1 MRILVVHGPNL
12 DRLGV
17 REPEIYGTQT
27 LAAIE
32 GRIRER
38 AEERGAEVDFFQSAS
53 EGRIIDYLHREGP
66 EADGIILNG
75 GALTHYSI
83 ALYDCLKTL
92 AAPVVEVHISN
103 LHARTDGSFRTRSVT
118 APAAVGVI
126 TGLGPADYLLT
137 LKYLINQNQ

>member
-1 MRILVVHGPNL
+1 VRILVVNGPNL

-17 REPEIYGTQT
+17 REPDIYGIQT
-27 LAAIE
+27 LGDIE
-32 GRIRER
+32 RMVRER
-38 AEERGAEVDFFQSAS
+38 ATARGAEIDFFQSPA
-53 EGRIIDYLHREGP
+53 EGRIIEYLHREGP

-83 ALYDCLKTL
+83 ALYDCLKSL

-103 LHARTDGSFRTRSVT
+103 LYARNDGSFRTRSVT

-126 TGLGPADYLLT
+126 TGLGAAGYLLA
-137 LKYLINQNQ
+137 LEYLIDRDQ

>member
-27 LAAIE
+27 LADIE

-126 TGLGPADYLLT
+126 TGLGPAGYLLA
-137 LKYLINQNQ
+137 LEYLIDRDQ

>member
-1 MRILVVHGPNL
+1 MRILVVNGPNL

-27 LAAIE
+27 LGDIE
-32 GRIRER
+32 RRLRER
-38 AEERGAEVDFFQSAS
+38 AAALGAEVDFFQSAS
-53 EGRIIDYLHREGP
+53 EGRIIEYLHREGP
-66 EADGIILNG
+66 AAHGIVINPA
-75 GALTHYSI
+75 ALTHYSI

-126 TGLGPADYLLT
+126 TGLGLAGYLLA
-137 LKYLINQNQ
+137 LEYLIDRDQ

>member
-27 LAAIE
+27 LADIE
-32 GRIRER
+32 GRIRQR
-38 AEERGAEVDFFQSAS
+38 AEDRGAEVDFFQSAS

-83 ALYDCLKTL
+83 ALYDCLKSL

-126 TGLGPADYLLT
+126 TGLGPAGYLLA
-137 LKYLINQNQ
+137 LEYLIDRDQ

>member
-27 LAAIE
+27 LADIE

-38 AEERGAEVDFFQSAS
+38 AEDRGAEVDFFQSAS

-83 ALYDCLKTL
+83 ALYDCLKSL

-126 TGLGPADYLLT
+126 TGLGPAGYLLA
-137 LKYLINQNQ
+137 LEYLIDRDQ